1 MKRVFLYA
9 YDKINLGDDLFI
21 RTIVSRYPDVQFYIW
36 TDPENQTTFR
46 DLSNLKV
53 MDKSGCVVRLLGK
66 LRDSFPGRYRCWLEK
81 RCDASVYI
89 GGSIFMEYPN
99 WEQYVDWWKYKA
111 ENYRF
116 FALGANFGPYKTEDY
131 RDKLCCVFDNMQDI
145 CFRDRY
151 SFEQF
156 RGCEKVRYAPDIL
169 FSYPMPNAALNH
181 KQIFVSVI
189 DCAGRDEIHNLSNYD
204 ILYVEQ
210 MASILKEYLADGCTL
225 VLASFCHAEGD
236 ERAIEKITDAMG
248 CVADPRIQ
256 CLAYDGTNAETIIT
270 AISESEYVIAS
281 RFHAMVLA
289 MVAGRPVLPVVYSDK
304 TLHVLEDLDFRGTV
318 FDLRNG
324 VPWDY
329 QRSRQNWDK
338 HLETLSTEI
347 KKESLRHFEKLDKLL
362 ME

>member
-21 RTIVSRYPDVQFYIW
+21 RTIVRRYPDVQFYIW
-36 TDPENQTTFR
+36 TARGNQTTFR
-46 DLSNLKV
+46 DLANLKV
-53 MDKSGCVVRLLGK
+53 LDKDGCSVRLLGK
-66 LRDSFPGRYRCWLEK
+66 LRGSFPGRYRGWLEK

-99 WEQYVDWWKYKA
+99 WEQYVDWWNYKA
-111 ENYRF
+111 VNYRF

-131 RDKLCCVFDNMQDI
+131 RDKMRRVFDNMQDV

-151 SFEQF
+151 SFEHF

-169 FSYPMPNAALNH
+169 FSYPMPNAAVKR

-189 DCAGRDEIHNLSNYD
+189 DCEGRDESHNLSAHGKF
-204 ILYVEQ
+204 YVDQ

-225 VLASFCHAEGD
+225 VLSSFCRAEGD

-248 CVADPRIQ
+248 CRADSRIQ
-256 CLAYDGTNAETIIT
+256 CLAYDGTNTETILT

-289 MVAGRPVLPVVYSDK
+289 MVAKRPVLPVVYSDK

-329 QRSRQNWDK
+329 QRSRQNWDQ
-338 HLETLSTEI
+338 HLETLSTGI